1 MGRDPHETLG
11 EYFAAIGALDAH
23 RVAQIFAASGE
34 IEDPVGSPVR
44 GGRHD
49 IQAYWEQGLLSAVS
63 RVDIT
68 VLAALTANRS
78 IAAHWRM
85 EAVSKTGIEA
95 TAEGIDVLH
104 LDPDGLI
111 RRAEGY
117 WDQQGFRTR
126 LSGG

>member
-1 MGRDPHETLG
+1 MSRDAHETLR

-23 RVAQIFAASGE
+23 RIAQAFAAGGE

-49 IQAYWEQGLLSAVS
+49 IQAYWEEGLCSAAES
-63 RVDIT
+63 VDIT
-68 VLAALTANRS
+68 VLAALPAGRS
-78 IAAHWRM
+78 IAAHWSM
-85 EAVSKTGIEA
+85 DAIGKTGRRA
-95 TAEGIDVLH
+95 SAEGIDVLE

-117 WDQQGFRTR
+117 WDLKGFRSR
-126 LSGG
+126 LMGD

>member
-1 MGRDPHETLG
+1 MSRDAHETLR

-23 RVAQIFAASGE
+23 RIAQTFAAGGE

-49 IQAYWEQGLLSAVS
+49 IQAYWEQGLCSAAV

-68 VLAALTANRS
+68 VLAALTAGRS
-78 IAAHWRM
+78 IAAHWNMDAMGTNGRR
-85 EAVSKTGIEA
+85 AS
-95 TAEGIDVLH
+95 AEGIDVLE

-117 WDQQGFRTR
+117 WDQEGFRR
-126 LSGG
+126 QLLGD